1 MTYVALYAFRIPA
14 ANVERFL
21 AIQREAAEL
30 QRRHGGAD
38 DVTYTCMDSGSKYGL
53 KTLGD
58 VLGAERDEVVLVEVA
73 TFRDR
78 SQHDEVMARIDADPR
93 IGELYREV
101 TELVDLSRCV
111 RSELEQ
117 ASR

>member
-1 MTYVALYAFRIPA
+1 
-14 ANVERFL
+14 
-21 AIQREAAEL
+21 
-30 QRRHGGAD
+30 
-38 DVTYTCMDSGSKYGL
+38 
-53 KTLGD
+53 
-58 VLGAERDEVVLVEVA
+58 
-73 TFRDR
+73 
-78 SQHDEVMARIDADPR
+78 MARIDADPG